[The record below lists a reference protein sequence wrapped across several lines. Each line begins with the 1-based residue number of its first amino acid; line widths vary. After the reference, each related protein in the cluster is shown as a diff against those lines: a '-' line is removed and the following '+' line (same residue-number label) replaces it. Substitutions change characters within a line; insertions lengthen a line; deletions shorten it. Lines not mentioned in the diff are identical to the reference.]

1 MAGQPASALTPGPLR
16 QIKATAPG
24 AWSLDP
30 LTETTAMVAFPV
42 RRNACKAHRR
52 HAPGPLSVGAVL
64 IATIALAAC
73 HRPIPPN
80 VTPPGETAAFSE
92 PSPGAPAARETE
104 IPK

>member
-1 MAGQPASALTPGPLR
+1 MA
-16 QIKATAPG
+16 
-24 AWSLDP
+24 
-30 LTETTAMVAFPV
+30 
-42 RRNACKAHRR
+42 
-52 HAPGPLSVGAVL
+52 VGAVL
-64 IATIALAAC
+64 VVMITLTAC

>member
-1 MAGQPASALTPGPLR
+1 
-16 QIKATAPG
+16 
-24 AWSLDP
+24 LDP
-30 LTETTAMVAFPV
+30 LTETKVMAAPPV
-42 RRNACKAHRR
+42 RRDACKARR
-52 HAPGPLSVGAVL
+52 THAQGPLAVGAVL
-64 IATIALAAC
+64 VVMITLTAC